1 MAIIL
6 SNHPDRSSSPLII
19 PRLFISQFK
28 AVDLTGSILVGA
40 QLADAIMESV
50 IQRRRLLRID
60 YDACAGHRPSVIHIS
75 AIAPGDASRRFI
87 SQMSEVSA
95 VETKLTSSDFSLA
108 LVETCDFAGA
118 DFTRAGMRPHPIT
131 PREHPPSTARAR
143 LLAQTSSAHSSTRRP
158 TCSARAS
165 ICPIRRQRCS
175 ALARAARRRAS
186 GSDANAPAACTVSTD
201 KRWRVRCR
209 R

>member
-118 DFTRAGMRPHPIT
+118 DFTRAGARLHPA
-131 PREHPPSTARAR
+131 PREHPPSTLRAP
-143 LLAQTSSAHSSTRRP
+143 SEHPPST
-158 TCSARAS
+158 
-165 ICPIRRQRCS
+165 
-175 ALARAARRRAS
+175 ALASSRRRL
-186 GSDANAPAACTVSTD
+186 
-201 KRWRVRCR
+201 RHIL
-209 R
+209 